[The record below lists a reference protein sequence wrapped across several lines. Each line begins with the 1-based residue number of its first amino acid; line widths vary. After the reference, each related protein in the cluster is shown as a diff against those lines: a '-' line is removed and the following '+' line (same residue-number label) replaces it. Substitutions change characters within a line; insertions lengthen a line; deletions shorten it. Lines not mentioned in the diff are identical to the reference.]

1 MVLCAVVASAVVIA
15 AGRLDAAA
23 EGTAR
28 GAELDRGPAGPTP
41 VSRRRVMLEL
51 FTSQGCSSCPA
62 ADAFVR
68 ELPALGFGRDRVVPL
83 AFHVDYWDDLGWPDP
98 FASRAFSERQRD
110 YVRSG
115 ALANPAGESG
125 VSGAYTPQMIIDGHV
140 HFSGGRKDRA
150 VAEIRRAEAERPVLD
165 LTARAELAG
174 PAHDG
179 HTVLVHV
186 GWSFVPGATS
196 GEAGSAPSPST
207 TPASGPPTTARLPSS
222 WRLWVAVTQRAARTP
237 VTRGENGGETLEEA
251 AVVRA
256 LSAPVALTGIAG
268 GPLDLRIAAPPGL
281 AAAQMEIV
289 AFVQDLTSRRVVA
302 VTATGLGP
310 SPS

>member
-1 MVLCAVVASAVVIA
+1 MVVAAAVVVVVA
-15 AGRLDAAA
+15 AGRLDAVA

-41 VSRRRVMLEL
+41 GSRRRVMLEL

-68 ELPALGFGRDRVVPL
+68 QLPGLGFGRDRVVPL

-115 ALANPAGESG
+115 ALAAPAGESG
-125 VSGAYTPQMIIDGHV
+125 ISGAYTPQMIIDGHV
-140 HFSGGRKDRA
+140 HFSGGRGDRA
-150 VAEIRRAEAERPVLD
+150 IAEIRRAEAERPVLD

-179 HTVLVHV
+179 RTVLVHV
-186 GWSFVPGATS
+186 GWSLAAGATS
-196 GEAGSAPSPST
+196 GGAGAIPPPST
-207 TPASGPPTTARLPSS
+207 TLASGPPATAHLPSS

-256 LSAPVALTGIAG
+256 LSPPVALTGSAG
-268 GPLDLRIAAPPGL
+268 AGPLDVRLAAPPEL

-310 SPS
+310 RGD